1 MITYIFFSVSVITYI
16 FFIFRFCPLAVR
28 VSALLLYA
36 LKKKKKKKKKQV
48 QYCCSKLFGS
58 PLHISSNLL
67 FIMGRHMFIST
78 AFFVSPCLILF
89 CIICGM
95 CKMENK

>member
-1 MITYIFFSVSVITYI
+1 MYCKRDYIH
-16 FFIFRFCPLAVR
+16 FFIFRFCPLAVG

-36 LKKKKKKKKKQV
+36 LKKKQQQQQV
-48 QYCCSKLFGS
+48 QYCCSQLFGS
-58 PLHISSNLL
+58 PLQISSNLL

-78 AFFVSPCLILF
+78 ALFVSPCLILF

-95 CKMENK
+95 CKMAKQIN

>member
-1 MITYIFFSVSVITYI
+1 MITYIFLF
-16 FFIFRFCPLAVR
+16 FRFCPLAVR

-36 LKKKKKKKKKQV
+36 LEKKKKKTV

-58 PLHISSNLL
+58 PLQISSNLL

-95 CKMENK
+95 CKMAKQIN

>member
-1 MITYIFFSVSVITYI
+1 MITYISFFFSVSMITHI

-36 LKKKKKKKKKQV
+36 LKKKKKV

-58 PLHISSNLL
+58 PLQISSNLL
-67 FIMGRHMFIST
+67 FIMGRHMFISS

-89 CIICGM
+89 CIICVM
-95 CKMENK
+95 CKIAKQIN